1 MGHVVEACRKSPHD
15 YRGQGYVPGWFY
27 TSRARRHA
35 MLLHTT
41 HQGYMIS
48 LVFEG
53 DVSCALGADMGALG
67 CVVGVGGSVS
77 TIRWLVV
84 GLGGRVQDVTI
95 LLHNLVKRDLIKRA
109 TEHQTPSVEF
119 QFTFHIWMHFVETP
133 AGGHHRS

>member
-1 MGHVVEACRKSPHD
+1 MIIEGR
-15 YRGQGYVPGWFY
+15 GYVPGWFY

-53 DVSCALGADMGALG
+53 NVSCALGADMGALG

-84 GLGGRVQDVTI
+84 GLGGHVQDVTI

-109 TEHQTPSVEF
+109 TEHQTPLWSF
-119 QFTFHIWMHFVETP
+119 NSPSTFGCTLLKLLQVATIAP
-133 AGGHHRS
+133 SPKLRLLCIGK